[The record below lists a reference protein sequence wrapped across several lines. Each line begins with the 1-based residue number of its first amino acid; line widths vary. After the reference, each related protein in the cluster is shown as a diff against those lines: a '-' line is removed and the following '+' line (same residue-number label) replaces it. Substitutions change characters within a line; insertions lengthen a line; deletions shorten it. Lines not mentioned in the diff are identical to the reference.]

1 MSFVSSWILSIVGV
15 VIIGVIIDLIM
26 PDGQMSKYIKG
37 IVAIVT
43 VLVIVLPLPKLAN
56 KEINFDFNSSI
67 VLDSELIYSINENK
81 IEQLNILV
89 EKRLEENGYKN
100 VDVFINAD
108 LYSYELKIEGVFV
121 DLSQAVINEEMANI
135 DKYTTDI
142 KGIVREVLEVEEED
156 ILIDGR

>member
-15 VIIGVIIDLIM
+15 VVVGVIIDLIM

-56 KEINFDFNSSI
+56 QEISFDFNTNI
-67 VLDSELIYSINENK
+67 AIDSELIYTINENK
-81 IEQLNILV
+81 VEQLNDIL
-89 EKRLEENGYKN
+89 EKKLDENGYGN
-100 VDVFINAD
+100 IEVSINAD
-108 LYSYELKIEGVFV
+108 LYSYDLKIEKVFV
-121 DLSQAVINEEMANI
+121 DLSQAVINEEITNI

-142 KGIVREVLEVEEED
+142 KSIVKEVLKVEEDD

>member
-15 VIIGVIIDLIM
+15 VVVGVIIDLIM

-37 IVAIVT
+37 IVAIFT

-56 KEINFDFNSSI
+56 QEISFDFNTNI
-67 VLDSELIYSINENK
+67 AIDSELIYTINENK
-81 IEQLNILV
+81 VEQLNDIL
-89 EKRLEENGYKN
+89 EKKLDENGYGN
-100 VDVFINAD
+100 IEVSINAD
-108 LYSYELKIEGVFV
+108 LYSYDLKIEKVFV
-121 DLSQAVINEEMANI
+121 DLSQAVINEEITNI

-142 KGIVREVLEVEEED
+142 KSIVKEVLKVEEDD

>member
-15 VIIGVIIDLIM
+15 VVVGVIIDLIM
-26 PDGQMSKYIKG
+26 SDGQMSKYIKG

-56 KEINFDFNSSI
+56 QEISFDFNTNI
-67 VLDSELIYSINENK
+67 AIDSELIYTINENK
-81 IEQLNILV
+81 VEQLNDIL
-89 EKRLEENGYKN
+89 EKKLDENGYGN
-100 VDVFINAD
+100 IEVSINAD
-108 LYSYELKIEGVFV
+108 LYSYDLKIEKVFV
-121 DLSQAVINEEMANI
+121 DLSQAVINEEITNI

-142 KGIVREVLEVEEED
+142 KSIVKEVLKVEEDD